1 MWETG
6 IDADTLNWYMDEF
19 YSHNPKEQKI
29 TDDTE
34 FLLKW
39 NFVRYEQDAPVL
51 TRGAIMLFGKA
62 QFVRRL
68 IIRPVLDYQR
78 IDARYENWSLADRWH
93 DRMLFEENLFATW
106 RGLMDKYL
114 RLADHPFRLDPTTMQ
129 RIDEPLDFVAFRE
142 TAINLLM
149 HQDYRDGRMSTMRWF
164 TDRMQFQNPGDA
176 FGEILLES
184 NPRKPRNPLIVD
196 AFRRAGLGD
205 QAGTGIT
212 KISKNLH
219 ELGWRP
225 PQIEND
231 KIDKVFN
238 VILSQEPL
246 ITEPMREI
254 FASMGL
260 PKEQMEI
267 LAAASAQGTITKID
281 AIMAIG
287 GDSRQVH
294 TAIDALLEQ
303 ELLFVEGEGRYI
315 LAESVRD
322 KISEQGAKTG
332 GNVGV
337 SEKSP
342 NKHPTSTNQAPTMHQ
357 PSTNHAPTKHHANT
371 MQVIQALHKNKKE
384 MTRNEL
390 QEALKLDNRGHFS
403 REYIIPSIESGL
415 IERTIPDQPRHAK
428 QKYRLTE
435 LGRNVAE
442 ELK

>member
-1 MWETG
+1 
-6 IDADTLNWYMDEF
+6 MDEF

-29 TDDTE
+29 TDHTE

-62 QFVRRL
+62 QFIRRL

-164 TDRMQFQNPGDA
+164 IDRMQFQNPGDA
-176 FGEILLES
+176 LGEILLES
-184 NPRKPRNPLIVD
+184 NPSKPRNPLIVD

-246 ITEPMREI
+246 ITEPMRKI

-260 PKEQMEI
+260 SKEQMEI
-267 LAAASAQGTITKID
+267 LATASAQGTITKID

-287 GDSRQVH
+287 GDGRQVH

-303 ELLFVEGEGRYI
+303 ELLFVEVEGRYI

-322 KISEQGAKTG
+322 KISEQGAETG
-332 GNVGV
+332 GNAGDNQDL
-337 SEKSP
+337 P
-342 NKHPTSTNQAPTMHQ
+342 TKHQPSTNQAPTMHQ
-357 PSTNHAPTKHHANT
+357 PSTNQAPTKHHANT

-442 ELK
+442 EMK